1 MNSIEKAKKK
11 IREIIS
17 GSSIPEDPTHAEN
30 TLNWLLKFEPKADQ
44 ALQIAAL
51 AHDIERANEKQK
63 IKRKDYQDFDL
74 FKQAH
79 ANNSAKILL
88 EILEKCG
95 VTDSITKEACR
106 MVAKHEMGGD
116 ANSDLLK
123 DADSISFFENNL
135 PYYYL
140 REGWKESKQRAAWG
154 YLRIS
159 KNRLNIVR
167 GITYE
172 DKNLFDLVKQ
182 VTQEADSDESFF
194 RKNK

>member
-1 MNSIEKAKKK
+1 MNSIDKAKKR
-11 IREIIS
+11 IREIIA
-17 GSSIPEDPTHAEN
+17 GSSVPEDPLHAEN
-30 TLNWLLKFEPKADQ
+30 TLKWLLKFEPKAGQ

-51 AHDIERANEKQK
+51 AHDVERAIEKK
-63 IKRKDYQDFDL
+63 KVKRKDYQDFDL
-74 FKQAH
+74 FKRAH

-95 VTDSITKEACR
+95 VTESITKEACR
-106 MVAKHEMGGD
+106 LVSKHETGGD
-116 ANSDLLK
+116 TDSERLK
-123 DADSISFFENNL
+123 DADSISFFEVNL
-135 PYYYL
+135 PLYYK
-140 REGWKESKQRAAWG
+140 REGKEETMRRAAWG

-159 KNRLNIVR
+159 KNRRNIVR